1 MKKANF
7 TLILFI
13 VLLIASCEKKN
24 DSFPIDKRYWN
35 VEDYHNAVLELKF
48 GIEQDEKLPSLSDPE
63 TKIIVE
69 KLIDHQNYEIVLDD
83 TELGLKHKNEVAQ
96 GFFNVWKDMTTI
108 YNVTDRKDNYLYEIE
123 MIEVYKFGLGLQ
135 LSYFKLG
142 NDEIIESADDPKSTQ
157 VQNAVNGNVNTLI
170 GNYLAYLDLINN
182 EGSFSENGINSF
194 TQGIDDFFPK
204 LIKTYPNGDYSEMGE
219 KITLMEKKCKSEVIK
234 TSLRNIQKLIDS
246 KKSKEK
252 IEVL

>member
-1 MKKANF
+1 MKKADF

-13 VLLIASCEKKN
+13 VLLISSCDKKN
-24 DSFPIDKRYWN
+24 DTFPIDKRYWN
-35 VEDYHNAVLELKF
+35 VEDYHNAVLELKY

-83 TELGLKHKNEVAQ
+83 KELGLKHKNEVAQ

-142 NDEIIESADDPKSTQ
+142 NDEIIESADDPNSTQ
-157 VQNAVNGNVNTLI
+157 VQNAVNGNINTLI
-170 GNYLAYLDLINN
+170 RNYLTYLNLINN
-182 EGSFSENGINSF
+182 EGSFSQNGINSF
-194 TQGIDDFFPK
+194 AQGIDEFFPE
-204 LIKTYPNGDYSEMGE
+204 LIKIYPNGDYSEME
-219 KITLMEKKCKSEVIK
+219 NKITLMGKKSKSEVIK
-234 TSLRNIQKLIDS
+234 NSLRSIQELIDS

>member
-7 TLILFI
+7 TVILFI
-13 VLLIASCEKKN
+13 VVLITSCDKKN

-35 VEDYHNAVLELKF
+35 VEDYHNVVLELKY

-83 TELGLKHKNEVAQ
+83 KELGLKHRNEVAQ

-142 NDEIIESADDPKSTQ
+142 NDEIIESADDPNSTQ
-157 VQNAVNGNVNTLI
+157 VQNAVNDNVNRLI

-182 EGSFSENGINSF
+182 EGSFSKNGINSF
-194 TQGIDDFFPK
+194 AQGIDEFFPK
-204 LIKTYPNGDYSEMGE
+204 LIKTYANGDYSEMEG
-219 KITLMEKKCKSEVIK
+219 KIILMEKKCKSEVIK